1 MTPTEWSVSDR
12 VSNTIAQL
20 EMSSDA
26 RLSSTSYIV
35 LGLIEAAVEA
45 TPYDLKRTV
54 AAGLGN
60 FWSVPH
66 AQVYAEPER
75 LAADGYLSERREEK
89 GRRRRYYRVTAKGR
103 KALRD
108 WLAEPTG
115 EMTELRDLG
124 MLKVF
129 FGADPKAMAA
139 VQLPARRRKVAEY
152 EELVERIGDQIPPGI
167 LLSLRAGIGHER
179 EWVRFWTAVEK
190 GETP

>member
-1 MTPTEWSVSDR
+1 M
-12 VSNTIAQL
+12 
-20 EMSSDA
+20 EMSSDP

-35 LGLIEAAVEA
+35 LGLIEATGEA
-45 TPYDLKRTV
+45 TPYDLKQTV

-75 LAADGYLSERREEK
+75 LAAGGYLSERREEE
-89 GRRRRYYRVTAKGR
+89 GRRRRYYRITAKGR
-103 KALRD
+103 RALRS

-139 VQLPARRRKVAEY
+139 AQLPARRRKVAEY
-152 EELVERIGDQIPPGI
+152 EELVERIGSQAPPGI
-167 LLSLRAGIGHER
+167 LLSLWAGIGHER

-190 GETP
+190 DEAP

>member
-1 MTPTEWSVSDR
+1 
-12 VSNTIAQL
+12 
-20 EMSSDA
+20 MSSDP

-35 LGLIEAAVEA
+35 LGLVEAAGEA
-45 TPYDLKRTV
+45 TPYDLKQRV

-75 LAADGYLSERREEK
+75 LAASGYLSERREEE
-89 GRRRRYYRVTAKGR
+89 GRRRRYYRITAKGR
-103 KALRD
+103 KALGD

-139 VQLPARRRKVAEY
+139 AQLPARRHKVAEY
-152 EELVERIGDQIPPGI
+152 EELVEQIGEQAPPGI
-167 LLSLRAGIGHER
+167 VLSLRAGIGHER